1 MTIETVLCANCEDRI
16 PEHEA
21 WPIGDKW
28 ACSDECRGKI
38 EEEAMRKIP
47 CEGCGELV
55 PEPEIK
61 NFQGWQVCEE
71 CLPILRE
78 EEQEFIELK
87 DRDWGRKVGIFP

>member
-47 CEGCGELV
+47 CESCGELV

-61 NFQGWQVCEE
+61 NFQGWKVCAGCLEILQEE
-71 CLPILRE
+71 MRIVDE
-78 EEQEFIELK
+78 SATSQQYSEA
-87 DRDWGRKVGIFP
+87 V